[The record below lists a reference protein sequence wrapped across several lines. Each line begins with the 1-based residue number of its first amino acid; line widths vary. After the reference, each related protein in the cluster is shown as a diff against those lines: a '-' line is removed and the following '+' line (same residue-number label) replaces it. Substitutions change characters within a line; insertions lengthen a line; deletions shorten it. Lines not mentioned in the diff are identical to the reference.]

1 MDAENLSQSDV
12 TKSSSP
18 IECASSGLETARAMY
33 AALVEAVDHLDG
45 YYGSTSPVTTKALAK
60 AGAGQDALLL
70 ASEPEMY
77 EALLDVAAFLFEIG
91 AAPELPAVHAA
102 IAKAQSQHG
111 RAPVTF
117 STTSVFGIADEVS
130 P

>member
-1 MDAENLSQSDV
+1 MATRAVPL
-12 TKSSSP
+12 P
-18 IECASSGLETARAMY
+18 IPAYVDGIDGKLETARAMY

-45 YYGSTSPVTTKALAK
+45 YYGSTSPVTAKALAK

-70 ASEPEMY
+70 AAEPDLY
-77 EALLDVAAFLFEIG
+77 EALLDVADFLFEIG
-91 AAPELPAVHAA
+91 VGYELPAVHAA
-102 IAKAQSQHG
+102 IAKAQSQQG

-117 STTSVFGIADEVS
+117 STSVFGIDDEVS